1 MESFDPS
8 DIMTGKSEIGFDGI
22 AILLNGH
29 IVTALQETQQYNKN
43 NSNIVV
49 TFVLFRLSVA
59 PVLMVARFQQL
70 SSRIL

>member
-29 IVTALQETQQYNKN
+29 IVTALQETQQYYKN

-49 TFVLFRLSVA
+49 TFVF
-59 PVLMVARFQQL
+59 
-70 SSRIL
+70 I